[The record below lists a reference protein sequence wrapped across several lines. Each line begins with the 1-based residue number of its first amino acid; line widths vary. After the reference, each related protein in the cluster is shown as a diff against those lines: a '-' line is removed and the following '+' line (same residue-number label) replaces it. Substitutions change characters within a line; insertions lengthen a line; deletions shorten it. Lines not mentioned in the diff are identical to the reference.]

1 MTAAAPTIPTSADA
15 PVPFG
20 SSKPAELADA
30 IMGEA
35 RRRDASHVHVEPSEG
50 GLRVRMRLG
59 GQLRDVLRLDH
70 PTLPDFAGHGLDV
83 ARMATQSG
91 ERLVLHLPER
101 EARFAAIEA
110 LGVPPRLAQ
119 AVGGALA
126 GTGLVLI
133 SGPEGAGKRRTL
145 RALVDQ
151 ADDGTRNILSAGSLD
166 ELRAVLRQD
175 PDVIAIDSVAD
186 RDLARLMVHAAG
198 AHLVI
203 ATIEARDAVS
213 GLQRLRDFRVEPF
226 QLASNLHGVIAQRL
240 VQRLCQSCREPVQ
253 ARGSVSSLLGFDA
266 GAVVYAPVGCDA
278 CNGGFAGETGVFEA
292 ILADPALR
300 RLIND
305 GGDGAIIARH
315 AFLNAPNLGSAA
327 RALVREGRISADEA
341 VRLSRS

>member
-15 PVPFG
+15 LVAFG
-20 SSKPAELADA
+20 SSNPADLADA
-30 IMGEA
+30 ILGEA

-70 PTLPDFAGHGLDV
+70 SALPDFAGHGVDV
-83 ARMATQSG
+83 ARMATQGG

-101 EARFAAIEA
+101 EARFGAIEA
-110 LGVPPRLAQ
+110 LGMPPRLAQ

-126 GTGLVLI
+126 GTGLILI

-145 RALVDQ
+145 QALVDQ

-175 PDVIAIDSVAD
+175 PDVIAIDSVGD

-226 QLASNLHGVIAQRL
+226 QLASTLHAVIAQRL

-278 CNGGFAGETGVFEA
+278 CDAGFAGETGVFEA

-327 RALVREGRISADEA
+327 RALVREGRITADEA

>member
-1 MTAAAPTIPTSADA
+1 MTAAAPTIPTPADLPAPSASPGHAD
-15 PVPFG
+15 
-20 SSKPAELADA
+20 PAATILN
-30 IMGEA
+30 EA
-35 RRRDASHVHVEPSEG
+35 HRRDASHVHVEQSEG

-59 GQLRDVLRLDH
+59 GRLRDVLRLDN
-70 PTLPDFAGHGLDV
+70 PTLPDFADHGVDV
-83 ARMATQSG
+83 ARMATPFG

-110 LGVPPRLAQ
+110 LGMPPRLAQ

-126 GTGLVLI
+126 GTGLILI
-133 SGPEGAGKRRTL
+133 SGPAGAGKRRTL
-145 RALVDQ
+145 KALVDQ

-166 ELRAVLRQD
+166 ELRGVLRQD

-186 RDLARLMVHAAG
+186 RDLARLMVLAAD

-226 QLASNLHGVIAQRL
+226 QLASTLHGVIAQRL
-240 VQRLCQSCREPVQ
+240 VRRLCQSCREPVQ

-278 CNGGFAGETGVFEA
+278 CDQGFSGETGVFEA

-327 RALVREGRISADEA
+327 RALVREGRITAHEA